1 MGKGDQKTKRGK
13 IISGSYGKTRLRR
26 PVKNLAERIAD
37 DIKKKAEPVEEK
49 KAKPAAKKEV
59 AKPELEEKKAEKKVE
74 AVEEKKTK
82 SSSKKEAAKPEPA
95 TEKADEN

>member
-37 DIKKKAEPVEEK
+37 EIKKKSEPVEEK
-49 KAKPAAKKEV
+49 KAKPVAVKEI
-59 AKPELEEKKAEKKVE
+59 AKPAHEEKKAEKKAE
-74 AVEEKKTK
+74 T
-82 SSSKKEAAKPEPA
+82 KKESKPKA
-95 TEKADEN
+95 EKADHKAEAPKIEPVA